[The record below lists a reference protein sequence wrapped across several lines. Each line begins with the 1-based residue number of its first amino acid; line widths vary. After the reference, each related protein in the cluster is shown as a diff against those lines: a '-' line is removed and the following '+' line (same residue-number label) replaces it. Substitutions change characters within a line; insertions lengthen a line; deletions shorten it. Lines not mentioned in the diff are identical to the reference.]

1 MNIETNT
8 VRLLGVAQVLVFVS
22 FLITEGLQ
30 ATAVGS
36 GSMSD
41 ILLSISKRLSLMRIS
56 GLAALGQTIVI
67 IALGVLYFVVFYE
80 EYNIIALMA
89 LGCILLAAITFTVG
103 KIGANALIPLS
114 QEFVEAG
121 APDPSYF
128 QTLGDFLYN
137 GVDKRGTEL
146 YALFIALGFLLTT
159 YLLYISRS
167 IPRAISIFGLV
178 ALCLFLI
185 YQVLQLYE
193 RDFFPTAQYLAL
205 PYVPY

>member
-1 MNIETNT
+1 MTTDVNT
-8 VRLLGVAQVLVFVS
+8 VKLLGVAQVLVFVS

-80 EYNIIALMA
+80 EYKIIALMA

-137 GVDKRGTEL
+137 GVDKRGSEL